1 MWSCDLERSD
11 RDLKKHRFKPH
22 GNKFLG
28 AFKLYCIRFGMIRIF
43 WLVTN

>member
-1 MWSCDLERSD
+1 MRS
-11 RDLKKHRFKPH
+11 KKHRFKPQGICFH
-22 GNKFLG
+22 G